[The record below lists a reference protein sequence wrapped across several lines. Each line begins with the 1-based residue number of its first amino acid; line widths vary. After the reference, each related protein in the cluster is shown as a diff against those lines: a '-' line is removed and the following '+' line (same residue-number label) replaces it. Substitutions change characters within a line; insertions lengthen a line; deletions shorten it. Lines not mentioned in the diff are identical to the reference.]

1 MRRKRIVENKQKN
14 ILEQKKQNPG
24 CIGQKYSEK
33 MNVSTSLV
41 NTSIHWWKTA

>member
-14 ILEQKKQNPG
+14 NLEQKKQNPG

-33 MNVSTSLV
+33 MNVSTSLE